1 MLALT
6 VLAILAAV
14 AVPTYTRYRERAAV
28 AQAIADISTIDLS
41 IQRFETQNMRLPASL
56 ADVGFGGQLDPWG
69 RPYVYLNIADVM
81 GLGAVRKD
89 RNLVPV
95 NSDFDLYS
103 AGKDG
108 ASQPPLTA
116 RASADDVLRAND
128 GTFIGLAKDY

>member
-6 VLAILAAV
+6 VLAILVAV

-28 AQAIADISTIDLS
+28 SRAIGEIATIDLA

-56 ADVGFGGQLDPWG
+56 ADIGFGGQLDPWG
-69 RPYVYLNIADVM
+69 RAYVYLNIAEAM

-116 RASADDVLRAND
+116 RASADDVLRANN